1 MGCFGSRIAFL
12 RSCSFPAGRR
22 NSHLQ
27 NIFTVQNVDDTG
39 QGVSPGKLEVT
50 ETDLV
55 LHVKGKPSLTWPLRC
70 LRRYGYDNDLFSFES
85 GRRCPTGAGI
95 FAFRCHRAQSLFN
108 LLQSKIQGNSSSS
121 LPLHPSTPITPPIV
135 GTPVNTGNIPTTV
148 STPVSSTF
156 VYVNLSESNSSRFIT
171 SSTTAVAATPVN
183 SSSAGQATSS
193 EPPDVVQ
200 TQSGS
205 SSITAATQTQEQMIS
220 HSVGRG
226 PVKPYPDQNH
236 PVYMNVES
244 HGGALFSASGPI
256 HNYQNN
262 LSSIP
267 LPARRPGH
275 GSSELRPTT
284 SSSVVAGPSSS
295 IRPSSSS
302 GCQSHDALYTNVF
315 CYKGASSSRPF
326 GAPCGV
332 PIQEP
337 AEINYAELDLKTDR
351 PSSSSNSPFN
361 SKGGLLRHQ
370 LLSSSQSAPQPSVDP
385 QLNKLRLAGGAGTT
399 DIHPKVTNDQN
410 NGELGYATIDFDK
423 TAALS
428 VITRS
433 KITLGFTTS
442 DNETSSSSKKSR
454 HGSAAL

>member
-22 NSHLQ
+22 NSHRQ
-27 NIFTVQNVDDTG
+27 NIFTVQNVDDMG

-121 LPLHPSTPITPPIV
+121 LPTLPTTPITPPNV

-171 SSTTAVAATPVN
+171 SSTAAMSATCAN
-183 SSSAGQATSS
+183 SSSAANSAVPATSS

-200 TQSGS
+200 TPSAA
-205 SSITAATQTQEQMIS
+205 SIQEQIIS
-220 HSVGRG
+220 NSVGRG
-226 PVKPYPDQNH
+226 PAKPYSDQNH

-262 LSSIP
+262 LTSIP
-267 LPARRPGH
+267 LPARRPIH
-275 GSSELRPTT
+275 TSEHPSIT
-284 SSSVVAGPSSS
+284 SSAMAGPSTSV
-295 IRPSSSS
+295 RPSSSGS
-302 GCQSHDALYTNVF
+302 QSHDALYTNVF
-315 CYKGASSSRPF
+315 CNKGASSSSRPF
-326 GAPCGV
+326 GA

-351 PSSSSNSPFN
+351 PSSSSSTF
-361 SKGGLLRHQ
+361 SGKTGLLRHQ
-370 LLSSSQSAPQPSVDP
+370 LLSSSQSAPHPALDSV
-385 QLNKLRLAGGAGTT
+385 NKVRLASGAGTT
-399 DIHPKVTNDQN
+399 DIHPKLTNDQN

-433 KITLGFTTS
+433 KITLGFTS
-442 DNETSSSSKKSR
+442 DNESGSSSKKSR